1 MRDQLKKLEELQK
14 FDAQIQELTG
24 ALQAIPAK
32 LDATKNDLAR
42 VEGLLNNERAQLAE
56 TQRYQSEQK
65 DLVQTDEEHL
75 NSAKSKQS
83 AAKNTKEYAAAQR
96 ELDITRESLANRQ
109 GEIGKLVE
117 AIQAKEKLLAERESD
132 VKTLRASV
140 EKDSEQARVRM
151 AEIEGKIAALRSE
164 RDKIATSVRPDVLKR
179 YGNIRMRKGLALA
192 PVSAR
197 HLSRLQHEHPSP
209 AVQRPPAGQL
219 GRDLPLLPP
228 DHLLGRVDE
237 GSGRGRQGPGREV
250 ERRRRAER
258 RKPSPLP
265 SPACAGEGEQSPRT
279 AARVRVLT
287 LLGEGRAAVARPE
300 SPPSVCPRPRSG
312 RGQG

>member
-56 TQRYQSEQK
+56 TQRYHTEQK

-96 ELDITRESLANRQ
+96 ELDITRESMASRQ

-117 AIQAKEKLLAERESD
+117 AIQAKEKLLAERDAD
-132 VKTLRASV
+132 VKALRSSV
-140 EKDSEQARVRM
+140 EKDGEQAKARM
-151 AEIEGKIAALRSE
+151 SEIEGKIAALRSE
-164 RDKIATSVRPDVLKR
+164 RD
-179 YGNIRMRKGLALA
+179 
-192 PVSAR
+192 
-197 HLSRLQHEHPSP
+197 
-209 AVQRPPAGQL
+209 
-219 GRDLPLLPP
+219 
-228 DHLLGRVDE
+228 
-237 GSGRGRQGPGREV
+237 
-250 ERRRRAER
+250 
-258 RKPSPLP
+258 
-265 SPACAGEGEQSPRT
+265 
-279 AARVRVLT
+279 
-287 LLGEGRAAVARPE
+287 
-300 SPPSVCPRPRSG
+300 
-312 RGQG
+312 

>member
-56 TQRYQSEQK
+56 TQRYHSEQK

-96 ELDITRESLANRQ
+96 ELDVTRESLANRQ
-109 GEIGKLVE
+109 GEITKLVE
-117 AIQAKEKLLAERESD
+117 AIQAKEKLLAERDAD

-140 EKDSEQARVRM
+140 EKDGEQAKARM
-151 AEIEGKIAALRSE
+151 AEIEGKIAALRS
-164 RDKIATSVRPDVLKR
+164 RARQDRRQRAPRRAQALRQHPHAQ
-179 YGNIRMRKGLALA
+179 GPGAGAGLG
-192 PVSAR
+192 R
-197 HLSRLQHEHPSP
+197 HLPRLQHEHPAP
-209 AVQRPPAGQL
+209 AVQRPPARQL
-219 GRDLPLLPP
+219 RRDLSLLPP

-237 GSGRGRQGPGREV
+237 GSGGGRQPQ
-250 ERRRRAER
+250 
-258 RKPSPLP
+258 K
-265 SPACAGEGEQSPRT
+265 
-279 AARVRVLT
+279 
-287 LLGEGRAAVARPE
+287 
-300 SPPSVCPRPRSG
+300 
-312 RGQG
+312 